1 MILKDYPDLAQQ
13 YILIKKKMKLNL
25 TEQGYFHENIEN
37 ISRSS
42 KYDRKN
48 LRVLITDGMENVKV
62 FRS

>member
-1 MILKDYPDLAQQ
+1 
-13 YILIKKKMKLNL
+13 MKLNL

-37 ISRSS
+37 ISPSS

-48 LRVLITDGMENVKV
+48 LRVLITDRTENVKV